1 VIFIVEGFNPTL
13 DSVEITKHRNVEMT
27 QSPKLVLFLLFVR
40 TCVLSSCAW
49 KQPHQTALVNK
60 TTTVVV
66 ESKDDC

>member
-1 VIFIVEGFNPTL
+1 MIFIVEGFNPTL

-49 KQPHQTALVNK
+49 KPHQTALVNK